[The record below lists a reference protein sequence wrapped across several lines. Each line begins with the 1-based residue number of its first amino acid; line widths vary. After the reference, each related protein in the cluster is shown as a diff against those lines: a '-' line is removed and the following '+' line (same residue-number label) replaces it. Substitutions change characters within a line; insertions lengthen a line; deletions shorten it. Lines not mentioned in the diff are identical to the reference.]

1 MNKMVID
8 TPYYEDMSRYSNSDI
23 GYFLKNDEGT
33 LCEGDRPR
41 PSFPAGRGWR

>member
-23 GYFLKNDEGT
+23 GYFLKNGPKGLKDYKEGKV
-33 LCEGDRPR
+33 
-41 PSFPAGRGWR
+41 